1 MNDNSCPVDRALT
14 NIESYA
20 KEPSEALQ
28 GLLVMKRIIANITT
42 HPNEDKFKIISK
54 KNEVLSKQVFNLR
67 GMHELLKVLGFEEVR
82 KVFGLVI
89 FSTYFWFLTKKII
102 FSIEKW
108 ALQASRRWWKDQ
120 VSRGRY

>member
-67 GMHELLKVLGFEEVR
+67 GMHELLKVLGFEEKNGLYKHQGGDEKIKFLEDAIKTVTSHVR
-82 KVFGLVI
+82 KLDSKNSSG
-89 FSTYFWFLTKKII
+89 
-102 FSIEKW
+102 
-108 ALQASRRWWKDQ
+108 
-120 VSRGRY
+120 